1 MEITKNGGRRKA
13 NNRIEKWTRDMTR
26 QLTERRT
33 VLTLKKK
40 KKKNSQ
46 TDSYSEKYKLK
57 LCQITLTTFEA
68 ILFQKH
74 CGGTGIQYCFLA
86 LFCKKSKGLEMST

>member
-40 KKKNSQ
+40 KKKI
-46 TDSYSEKYKLK
+46 LK
-57 LCQITLTTFEA
+57 LIHTQRNIN
-68 ILFQKH
+68 
-74 CGGTGIQYCFLA
+74 
-86 LFCKKSKGLEMST
+86 

>member
-40 KKKNSQ
+40 KKKI
-46 TDSYSEKYKLK
+46 LK
-57 LCQITLTTFEA
+57 LIHTQRNINQNYAKLPLLHLRPSSFRNIVGA
-68 ILFQKH
+68 QAFNIVSLHFFVRNLKD
-74 CGGTGIQYCFLA
+74 
-86 LFCKKSKGLEMST
+86 